1 MRVKHVAGKRLE
13 PTNHARPLLMIF
25 RRFVLAVLVLA
36 CAACSK
42 PNCDPHFADAAKPV
56 LTNPAL
62 ASRTDL
68 LCYEGYAVMHSGA
81 SRTPLWVAEHLTSQR
96 VEMAKTMKRKNTF
109 HADENL
115 SPNDRA
121 ELADYVRS
129 GYDRGHMAP
138 SGDMP
143 TETAQYE
150 SFSLAN
156 MIPQH
161 PKNNQILWEGIEDA
175 TRDLARETGS
185 IFVITG
191 PIFEGNSLKRLNRR
205 VLVPTSV
212 FKAIYD
218 PGRQAAGAYVTRNAP
233 GMEYQTLSIA
243 ALENRIGINLF
254 PKMPAQIK
262 ETEMPMPTPTPH
274 RQRGNKNAP
283 VEVE

>member
-1 MRVKHVAGKRLE
+1 
-13 PTNHARPLLMIF
+13 
-25 RRFVLAVLVLA
+25 
-36 CAACSK
+36 
-42 PNCDPHFADAAKPV
+42 
-56 LTNPAL
+56 
-62 ASRTDL
+62 
-68 LCYEGYAVMHSGA
+68 
-81 SRTPLWVAEHLTSQR
+81 
-96 VEMAKTMKRKNTF
+96 
-109 HADENL
+109 
-115 SPNDRA
+115 
-121 ELADYVRS
+121 
-129 GYDRGHMAP
+129 
-138 SGDMP
+138 
-143 TETAQYE
+143 
-150 SFSLAN
+150 